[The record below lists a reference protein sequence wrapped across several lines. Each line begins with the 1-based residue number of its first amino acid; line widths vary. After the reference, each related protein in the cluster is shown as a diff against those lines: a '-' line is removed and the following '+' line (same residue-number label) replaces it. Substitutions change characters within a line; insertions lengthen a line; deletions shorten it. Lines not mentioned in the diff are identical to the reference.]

1 MPPILQPSSISDN
14 KSHPSLQILKLSH
27 CGWISSSCWLI
38 FRPSWVTEQI
48 TEWNKYEAITNLRGL
63 TQLSSFPVSWTSAV
77 QKTRTCR
84 VLWLKTAFQPETHKL
99 KFAVIIKIMILLKQF
114 LFALIFRISYKDQ
127 YSFKSPPSNL
137 TQLNTVT
144 TTELSRNLISG

>member
-1 MPPILQPSSISDN
+1 MPPILQPSSIPDN
-14 KSHPSLQILKLSH
+14 KSHPSLQILNLSH

-77 QKTRTCR
+77 QKTRTYR

-99 KFAVIIKIMILLKQF
+99 KFSVIIKIIILLKQISACTNF
-114 LFALIFRISYKDQ
+114 PHLLQGPVFFQVSAIKFDITKLFNNYWTK
-127 YSFKSPPSNL
+127 
-137 TQLNTVT
+137 
-144 TTELSRNLISG
+144 